1 MGRWEERVVPHLVD
15 RALDNRFV
23 DRERALVCAGLTGEV
38 LELGFGSGLNTGHY
52 PEAVTRVTAVE
63 PSQRGWDMSADR
75 RGRSPVPVV
84 RGDLDGQRLSAGDA
98 SYDAVLST
106 FTLCTIPE
114 PALALAEV
122 RRVLRP
128 GGALHV
134 LEHARSPQDGVR
146 RWQRRLDP
154 VQRRVAGGCHL
165 TRDVVGLLRDAGFEV
180 RVDRAAYLPGP
191 RLSHPWTY
199 VVRVRATP

>member
-1 MGRWEERVVPHLVD
+1 MGWWEERVVPHLVD

-63 PSQRGWDMSADR
+63 PSRRGWAMSADR